1 MTDNNSTRRSFIKR
15 TGMLAAALALTG
27 HAPANADLQKQ
38 VVGGNVS
45 IRSHHDKPW
54 PLACRISSY
63 GKYDAVAWTH
73 MPSIGLHY
81 AFLPVPALD
90 QVDAIMK
97 KLSDSKLKPLVIR
110 GNTDLSKESCV
121 EELARQAEICGRVM
135 DVRYMFLSAKCN
147 GAEKSVV
154 YDRLRRAGEAA
165 KQHNVTIALET
176 HPELC
181 TNGDVQLET
190 MKAINHPNVR
200 INFDT
205 GNITFYNKNT
215 TAAAE
220 LKKIIDYVATVEIKD
235 HNAEF
240 ESWNFPTLGTG
251 KVDFS
256 AIFGILKEHKYRGPV
271 TIEFEGVKGV
281 ELTEEQTKKAIADS
295 VAYVKS
301 IAAFK

>member
-1 MTDNNSTRRSFIKR
+1 MKS
-15 TGMLAAALALTG
+15 LATLSIIMPALLAVFVANAADD
-27 HAPANADLQKQ
+27 APA
-38 VVGGNVS
+38 
-45 IRSHHDKPW
+45 W
-54 PLACRISSY
+54 PLACRTASY
-63 GKYDAVAWTH
+63 GKYEAAALSH
-73 MPSIGLHY
+73 MSSIGLNY
-81 AFLPVPALD
+81 VFIPVPAAD
-90 QVDAIMK
+90 QVEATIQ
-97 KLSDSKLKPLVIR
+97 KLKDAKLTPLVVR
-110 GNTDLSKESCV
+110 GNTDLSKEACV
-121 EELARQAEICGRVM
+121 DELGAQAAICGKMGVK
-135 DVRYMFLSAKCN
+135 YMFLSAKCN

-154 YDRLRRAGEAA
+154 YERLRRAGDAA
-165 KQHNVTIALET
+165 QKHGVIISLET

-205 GNITFYNKNT
+205 ANITFYNKDT
-215 TAAAE
+215 TAVAE

-240 ESWNFPTLGTG
+240 ESWNFPALGTG
-251 KVDFS
+251 KVDFP
-256 AIFGILKEHKYRGPV
+256 AIFKILKEHQYAGPV

-281 ELTEEQTKKAIADS
+281 ELTEEQTKQAIADS